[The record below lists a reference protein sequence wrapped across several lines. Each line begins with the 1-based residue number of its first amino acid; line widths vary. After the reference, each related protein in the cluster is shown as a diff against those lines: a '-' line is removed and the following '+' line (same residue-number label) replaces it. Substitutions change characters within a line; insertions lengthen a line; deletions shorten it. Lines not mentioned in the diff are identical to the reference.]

1 MKKIFL
7 IILFI
12 FTIFVSSFI
21 ITKAAVSEAAITIYE
36 YDTLN
41 SNEINSLD
49 CTSSFFKSKDYVIE
63 NTESDF
69 ILEEKISSRYLF
81 KGYYQYF
88 NNNYTFFNPNQVI
101 KYDENSNNV
110 YYEYWEIIDVTDLT
124 YEVKIYE
131 FNTNSTNLQN
141 SLNIDSNYFEPCI
154 YFENYDSE
162 FKNKFIL
169 PNQYS
174 IGWIFKGYYQIIDD
188 NYVFYQ
194 PNDIIN
200 IDLSLSYEF
209 YEYWEKNNYDFTYY
223 IFYNKNDVPQEFY
236 IDGILEFNDFIVKF
250 PTSYKNL
257 TATSFKTTDSS
268 ILTIDEI
275 YDGYLTSVSNNSS
288 SYGILNAEFKIKNEI
303 EDEPVEDTD
312 DKFVFSEWWN
322 EIGFEIKLIVL
333 IIFLLIILLIL
344 SLFTGKRRYRR
355 KW

>member
-7 IILFI
+7 FILCL
-12 FTIFVSSFI
+12 FTIFVSTSV
-21 ITKAAVSEAAITIYE
+21 ITKADEIVYDLKIKHYNIYE
-36 YDTLN
+36 
-41 SNEINSLD
+41 SNES
-49 CTSSFFKSKDYVIE
+49 
-63 NTESDF
+63 
-69 ILEEKISSRYLF
+69 
-81 KGYYQYF
+81 
-88 NNNYTFFNPNQVI
+88 
-101 KYDENSNNV
+101 
-110 YYEYWEIIDVTDLT
+110 
-124 YEVKIYE
+124 
-131 FNTNSTNLQN
+131 N
-141 SLNIDSNYFEPCI
+141 SLNYNSSYFTSTVYSALADEDIIDGCFYFEGV
-154 YFENYDSE
+154 
-162 FKNKFIL
+162 
-169 PNQYS
+169 YS
-174 IGWIFKGYYQIIDD
+174 YGWIFKGYYQIIDGT
-188 NYVFYQ
+188 YVYYDVNEMIPIEALEF
-194 PNDIIN
+194 
-200 IDLSLSYEF
+200 EF
-209 YEYWEKNNYDFTYY
+209 YEYWKKNTYDFTYY

-257 TATSFKTTDSS
+257 TATSFKTTDGS